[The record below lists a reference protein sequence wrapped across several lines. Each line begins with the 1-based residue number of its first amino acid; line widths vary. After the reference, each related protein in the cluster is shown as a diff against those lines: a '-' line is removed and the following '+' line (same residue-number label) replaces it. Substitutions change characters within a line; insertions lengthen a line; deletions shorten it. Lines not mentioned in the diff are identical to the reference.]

1 MFLALVHLTAR
12 THASADQ
19 PQGGWQGASAD
30 QGLHDRP
37 TGIAHDLSEFD
48 QAALGVPA
56 WAKSTMSQCCSSAPI
71 DLAYSSH
78 STRQG
83 LAVRH
88 SSIWPSCFQSLYNS
102 SICQR
107 SRSSTRASSKR
118 RCLAGTSVIRIVQS
132 ASRNVCSEMVCP
144 RRWASRE
151 PRLHAADP
159 PPPW

>member
-30 QGLHDRP
+30 QGIHDRP

-71 DLAYSSH
+71 NLAYSSH

-88 SSIWPSCFQSLYNS
+88 SSTWPCCFQSLYNS

-107 SRSSTRASSKR
+107 SREPH
-118 RCLAGTSVIRIVQS
+118 QS
-132 ASRNVCSEMVCP
+132 FLKA
-144 RRWASRE
+144 
-151 PRLHAADP
+151 
-159 PPPW
+159 